1 MPVRLS
7 NSSVLRWP
15 DRSQVDRAA
24 RVWASQAAVDHPE
37 LIRAGYFGSY
47 SRGDWGVGSDLDL
60 LVIVGA
66 ALEPFPRR
74 PLLFNTLDLPVPAE
88 LLVYTGDEWGGLLKE
103 GRAFARR
110 VAEEVTWVYERG
122 EEKPA

>member
-1 MPVRLS
+1 
-7 NSSVLRWP
+7 
-15 DRSQVDRAA
+15 
-24 RVWASQAAVDHPE
+24 
-37 LIRAGYFGSY
+37 
-47 SRGDWGVGSDLDL
+47 
-60 LVIVGA
+60 
-66 ALEPFPRR
+66 
-74 PLLFNTLDLPVPAE
+74 LLFNTLDLPVPAE